1 MSMPI
6 QRQSEQFGYF
16 DDGPR
21 FARDRTSTD
30 LPRGLAALVNTS
42 GPRIQGGMLN
52 TRTAVNTDGMHPDDH
67 AYHTELPPGRG
78 GEVTWVDDA
87 ESYGRNP
94 RREYNPDFGY
104 EPTDE
109 DERRQEGVA
118 EDDESGYNWGPEP
131 RRASR
136 HPFDREAG
144 WADDNPSYDD
154 TMKHIDDTLSAGEP
168 FPGGDGF
175 LSGTPRIP
183 SGVGEGDDWQCSDC
197 GNTPD
202 SGGFFP
208 ALNNGTL
215 IEPTHDSGWDG
226 HYACGDCGKVIG
238 RVAARRAGRTAGAWE
253 DFFGD
258 EMPSPFAGRDPENF
272 FTDWL
277 ERGPRPGENDDP
289 PRGRKGALSRT
300 AACLECGG
308 DVLPDGG
315 DWEHV
320 DGPSEHDAEPDQ
332 DDYDNDDY
340 GMGRDPAQAM
350 DEFKSRREGRRVAGS
365 DQLDELTQ
373 RKALNLVKG
382 WMGRHMAGDE
392 DEDLDIP
399 SGQRAYESGEGLKLH
414 PSWTGTWQHPVT
426 GEQVEDES
434 GPSPAILH
442 EGVHG
447 WADDA
452 SFDDDLNDR
461 LRGIGVQT
469 GNWYGNVLTLHPY
482 KEWSIPAHAQRTS
495 AAEATP
501 QDPAMAPQMPV
512 GGGFLPGH
520 RVGLDWRDRT
530 IPGTVIANDG
540 QVHIR
545 WDEGQ
550 YTSEDPTEVRLL

>member
-21 FARDRTSTD
+21 FARDRSSTD

-52 TRTAVNTDGMHPDDH
+52 TRTAVNTDGMHPDSH

-87 ESYGRNP
+87 ENYGRNP

-136 HPFDREAG
+136 HPFDR
-144 WADDNPSYDD
+144 
-154 TMKHIDDTLSAGEP
+154 
-168 FPGGDGF
+168 
-175 LSGTPRIP
+175 
-183 SGVGEGDDWQCSDC
+183 
-197 GNTPD
+197 
-202 SGGFFP
+202 
-208 ALNNGTL
+208 
-215 IEPTHDSGWDG
+215 
-226 HYACGDCGKVIG
+226 
-238 RVAARRAGRTAGAWE
+238 TAGAWE

-258 EMPSPFAGRDPENF
+258 EMPSPFAGKDPENF

-277 ERGPRPGENDDP
+277 ERGPKPGENDDP
-289 PRGRKGALSRT
+289 RDHKDNRSRT
-300 AACLECGG
+300 AACLQCGG

-320 DGPSEHDAEPDQ
+320 NGPSDHEAEPDQ

-340 GMGRDPAQAM
+340 GMGRDPARAM
-350 DEFKSRREGRRVAGS
+350 DEFKSRREGRRVA
-365 DQLDELTQ
+365 L
-373 RKALNLVKG
+373 A
-382 WMGRHMAGDE
+382 
-392 DEDLDIP
+392 
-399 SGQRAYESGEGLKLH
+399 
-414 PSWTGTWQHPVT
+414 
-426 GEQVEDES
+426 
-434 GPSPAILH
+434 
-442 EGVHG
+442 
-447 WADDA
+447 
-452 SFDDDLNDR
+452 
-461 LRGIGVQT
+461 
-469 GNWYGNVLTLHPY
+469 
-482 KEWSIPAHAQRTS
+482 
-495 AAEATP
+495 P